1 MPHLPS
7 FFNNKQNRSATALP
21 AGNNISSTSLPSPH
35 QPPLQQPIINPN
47 PHPQSLQSPHPLHHP
62 PPQQQ
67 QQHEYTAYS
76 PPPESLSVQQQI
88 ALAQAVA
95 AQQAAH
101 QQLNPQSQSQ
111 SQSGGRVGGG
121 GPARHSSISGAPSAG
136 PHYSG
141 HQEPVPPPYVPAGL
155 IRQSSGA
162 AETHLQQQQQQQQQ
176 QQLLRNDNNTADSR
190 SSLSYSSSSATTAA
204 TTNTNTTSSAA
215 YDPRRNPQQ
224 QQQQGNSDAPPP
236 SAPAKSTLRKPLL
249 SKDPSS
255 STSSGGVISGLFHR
269 HSSKHSQQQQQ
280 QDQNPQD
287 QAPSSSIGRRLS
299 TRKSAASP
307 SPQNSPK
314 IPHQI
319 EEDGHYRDPNNPR
332 SPRPQ
337 SLLPPPPTVEHVE
350 ALRSLRR
357 SDTDGQSYQ
366 PRPTSQIQ
374 APSPLTP
381 GPPQYYNVKT
391 GQYEPTHQQQQQ
403 QQQPSTPQL
412 QSPPPQSQPQSQSQR
427 TGPTP
432 PPQQAAQPPPQQ
444 QQQQQGQQQQQQ
456 PQQQKPQHQP
466 PPQQQYPGHKSL
478 PSQSHIQQGPAG
490 FARSSSDLS
499 NLKVSTNHPGG
510 GLAAPSQQQG
520 NNNNNNPPVSPGAS
534 VHTVDTMPGNQPTT
548 AGQQSAMGNDGR
560 ATPTGKPEGN
570 GGGSGMTPSQVQ
582 ALMTE
587 FDTLQ
592 GKYRKVKN
600 LYFERQAEIERLQN
614 TVANQRMSQSRTHL
628 DDNQYTSR
636 FERLDGAI
644 KNLAFEI
651 RQSWKVIPGW
661 LQPVVNPGA
670 EVKGGRE
677 MTVVGRAAMSRWVV
691 DEILDRYFHPGLEPV
706 VSWNLKAIENGIR
719 RNGPQPQSIEE
730 DDNLS
735 AKVCSWRMSTVDGV
749 RPLID
754 GPLGKENVEKLKIS
768 LEEKL
773 MASLAMHLNEPL
785 PAGLPGGVNTIIDI
799 SVGLLENLPLE
810 SRDVRVW
817 YPLPGEKFDTVF
829 MRGETGLQP
838 LVAPIGAG
846 AEGADKNATLM
857 VDGKPISQ
865 VEKSAGGQ
873 QPPPPPPSKDEVGLQ
888 PSNSVKSAE
897 AGKKQSVLKG
907 IRGKLSGA
915 AGGGSSGAANN
926 QQASAAAPAT
936 PQGSQPNPS
945 QTSLAEPVANNNKE
959 GGVNSPVPQTAPGLE
974 KVRVAGFMA
983 VEVRGKSIL
992 IKAPVW
998 T

>member
-7 FFNNKQNRSATALP
+7 FFNNHKQNRSATALP
-21 AGNNISSTSLPSPH
+21 AGNNISSTSLPSS
-35 QPPLQQPIINPN
+35 
-47 PHPQSLQSPHPLHHP
+47 PHPQNNHHHQPSPQLQPQQSFPQSQSPSQSQIQGQIQGQTQQQ
-62 PPQQQ
+62 QQQ

-76 PPPESLSVQQQI
+76 PPPESLPVHQRL
-88 ALAQAVA
+88 ALAQAQA
-95 AQQAAH
+95 AQQAAL
-101 QQLNPQSQSQ
+101 QQLNPQASPS
-111 SQSGGRVGGG
+111 SG
-121 GPARHSSISGAPSAG
+121 GPARHSSVSGPPGSLQ
-136 PHYSG
+136 YS
-141 HQEPVPPPYVPAGL
+141 HQDRPVVPPPYVPAGL
-155 IRQSSGA
+155 IRQASGA
-162 AETHLQQQQQQQQQ
+162 AESQHLLLHHQHHPSQTSLRNDNTTADGLSYPSPTATTAGTPTTATATATTSNTVQQQQQQQQQ
-176 QQLLRNDNNTADSR
+176 QQRI
-190 SSLSYSSSSATTAA
+190 
-204 TTNTNTTSSAA
+204 
-215 YDPRRNPQQ
+215 P
-224 QQQQGNSDAPPP
+224 SDAQPPPPPP
-236 SAPAKSTLRKPLL
+236 SAAIPAKSTLRKPLL

-255 STSSGGVISGLFHR
+255 SSGGGISGLFHR
-269 HSSKHSQQQQQ
+269 HSSKHNQQQQQ
-280 QDQNPQD
+280 LQDQSTNQEP
-287 QAPSSSIGRRLS
+287 PPSSSSSSIGRRLS
-299 TRKSAASP
+299 TRKSTNS

-314 IPHQI
+314 IPQQI
-319 EEDGHYRDPNNPR
+319 EEDGNYQHSPR

-337 SLLPPPPTVEHVE
+337 SLLPPPPNIEHVE
-350 ALRSLRR
+350 TLRSLRR
-357 SDTDGQSYQ
+357 SDTDTQAYQ
-366 PRPTSQIQ
+366 PRPNSQLQ

-381 GPPQYYNVKT
+381 GLPQYYNVKT
-391 GQYEPTHQQQQQ
+391 GQYESHQQPISQNQPPPPQ
-403 QQQPSTPQL
+403 LQQQPQKPTS
-412 QSPPPQSQPQSQSQR
+412 SPPP
-427 TGPTP
+427 PT
-432 PPQQAAQPPPQQ
+432 QQPQQ
-444 QQQQQGQQQQQQ
+444 QQ
-456 PQQQKPQHQP
+456 QQQKPQHQP
-466 PPQQQYPGHKSL
+466 PPQQQYPGHKSH
-478 PSQSHIQQGPAG
+478 PSQPHIQQPPAG
-490 FARSSSDLS
+490 FARSSSDLA

-510 GLAAPSQQQG
+510 GLAAPSSQQQQQG
-520 NNNNNNPPVSPGAS
+520 GNNNNPPVSPGAS
-534 VHTVDTMPGNQPTT
+534 VHTVDTMPGNQPTN
-548 AGQQSAMGNDGR
+548 AGNDGR

-600 LYFERQAEIERLQN
+600 LYFERAAEIERLQN
-614 TVANQRMSQSRTHL
+614 TMANQRMSQSRTTL
-628 DDNQYTSR
+628 DDNQYSSR

-691 DEILDRYFHPGLEPV
+691 DEILDRYFHPGLEPI

-719 RNGPQPQSIEE
+719 RNSPQPQSIEE

-735 AKVCSWRMSTVDGV
+735 AKVCTWRMSTIDGV
-749 RPLID
+749 RPLIE
-754 GPLGKENVEKLKIS
+754 GPHGKENIEKLKVS

-785 PAGLPGGVNTIIDI
+785 PPGLPGGVNTIIDI

-817 YPLPGEKFDTVF
+817 YPLPGEKFDAVF

-838 LVAPIGAG
+838 LVTPVGG
-846 AEGADKNATLM
+846 PDGDKNATLM
-857 VDGKPISQ
+857 VDGKPIAQ
-865 VEKSAGGQ
+865 VEKAGGAAQ
-873 QPPPPPPSKDEVGLQ
+873 QPPPPPTKDEAGLQ

-897 AGKKQSVLKG
+897 SGKKQSVLKG
-907 IRGKLSGA
+907 IRGKLAGA
-915 AGGGSSGAANN
+915 ASGGSSS
-926 QQASAAAPAT
+926 SAAAAAAAASTQAAAAAPPP

-945 QTSLAEPVANNNKE
+945 QTSLAEPVNNGKDAGNA
-959 GGVNSPVPQTAPGLE
+959 VSQAPGLE

>member
-7 FFNNKQNRSATALP
+7 FFNNHKQNRSATALP

-35 QPPLQQPIINPN
+35 QPQPQLQQSF
-47 PHPQSLQSPHPLHHP
+47 PQTQTQPQGQNQQPQGQNQNQNQNQNQQQQQ
-62 PPQQQ
+62 QQQ

-76 PPPESLSVQQQI
+76 PPPESLSVHQQI
-88 ALAQAVA
+88 ALAQAQA
-95 AQQAAH
+95 AHQAAH
-101 QQLNPQSQSQ
+101 QQLNPQAQAA
-111 SQSGGRVGGG
+111 GRPTASS
-121 GPARHSSISGAPSAG
+121 GPARHSSVSGPSG
-136 PHYSG
+136 LQYS
-141 HQEPVPPPYVPAGL
+141 HQDHPVPPPYVPAGL

-162 AETHLQQQQQQQQQ
+162 AESQHLHHSQS
-176 QQLLRNDNNTADSR
+176 LRNDNNTADN
-190 SSLSYSSSSATTAA
+190 LSYSSTSTSNTAYEA
-204 TTNTNTTSSAA
+204 QK
-215 YDPRRNPQQ
+215 QQ
-224 QQQQGNSDAPPP
+224 LKSDAQPPPP
-236 SAPAKSTLRKPLL
+236 SAAAIPAKSTLRKPLL
-249 SKDPSS
+249 AKDPSS
-255 STSSGGVISGLFHR
+255 SSSSGGISGLFHR
-269 HSSKHSQQQQQ
+269 HSSKHNQQQPQLQ
-280 QDQNPQD
+280 QDQSVTQEPQSS
-287 QAPSSSIGRRLS
+287 SSSIGRRLS
-299 TRKSAASP
+299 TRKSTS

-314 IPHQI
+314 IPQQI
-319 EEDGHYRDPNNPR
+319 EEDGNNYQNSPR

-337 SLLPPPPTVEHVE
+337 SLLPPPPKIEHVE
-350 ALRSLRR
+350 ALRTLRR
-357 SDTDGQSYQ
+357 SDTDTQSYQ
-366 PRPTSQIQ
+366 PRPNSQLQQ

-381 GPPQYYNVKT
+381 GLPQYYNVKT
-391 GQYEPTHQQQQQ
+391 GQYETHQPQQQQQPIPQNQQPQPQQPQSQQQTTSSPPPSQQQQQ
-403 QQQPSTPQL
+403 QQ
-412 QSPPPQSQPQSQSQR
+412 SQ
-427 TGPTP
+427 
-432 PPQQAAQPPPQQ
+432 
-444 QQQQQGQQQQQQ
+444 
-456 PQQQKPQHQP
+456 QQQKPQHQP
-466 PPQQQYPGHKSL
+466 PPQQQYPGHKSH
-478 PSQSHIQQGPAG
+478 PSQPHIQQPPAG
-490 FARSSSDLS
+490 FARSSSDLA
-499 NLKVSTNHPGG
+499 NLKISTNHPGG
-510 GLAAPSQQQG
+510 GLAAPSQQQQQQG
-520 NNNNNNPPVSPGAS
+520 NSNNPPVSPGAS
-534 VHTVDTMPGNQPTT
+534 VHTVDTMPGNQPTN
-548 AGQQSAMGNDGR
+548 AGQQPLGNDGR

-600 LYFERQAEIERLQN
+600 LYFERAAEIERLQN
-614 TVANQRMSQSRTHL
+614 TMANQRMSQSRTHL
-628 DDNQYTSR
+628 DDNQYSGR

-691 DEILDRYFHPGLEPV
+691 DEILDRYFHPGLEPNI
-706 VSWNLKAIENGIR
+706 SWNLKAIENGIR
-719 RNGPQPQSIEE
+719 RNSPQPQSIEE

-735 AKVCSWRMSTVDGV
+735 AKVCTWRMSTVDGV
-749 RPLID
+749 RPMID
-754 GPLGKENVEKLKIS
+754 GPIGKENVEKLKIS

-785 PAGLPGGVNTIIDI
+785 PPGLPGGVNTIIDL

-817 YPLPGEKFDTVF
+817 YPLPGEKFDAVF

-838 LVAPIGAG
+838 LVAPVGG
-846 AEGADKNATLM
+846 AEGDKNATLM

-865 VEKSAGGQ
+865 VEKAGGGAQ
-873 QPPPPPPSKDEVGLQ
+873 QPPPPPTKDEVGLQ

-897 AGKKQSVLKG
+897 SGKKQSVLKG

-915 AGGGSSGAANN
+915 AGGGGS
-926 QQASAAAPAT
+926 SAAAAASTQAATAAPPA
-936 PQGSQPNPS
+936 QGSQPNPS
-945 QTSLAEPVANNNKE
+945 QTSLAESVVNNGKE
-959 GGVNSPVPQTAPGLE
+959 AGSGVTQTAPGLE

>member
-7 FFNNKQNRSATALP
+7 FFNNHKQNRSATALP
-21 AGNNISSTSLPSPH
+21 AGNNLSSTSLPPPSSPSSH
-35 QPPLQQPIINPN
+35 SLSQPPLQQHQQSFPQTQPQ
-47 PHPQSLQSPHPLHHP
+47 PQGQPQS
-62 PPQQQ
+62 QQ
-67 QQHEYTAYS
+67 YTAYS
-76 PPPESLSVQQQI
+76 PPPESLSVHQQI
-88 ALAQAVA
+88 ALAQAQA

-101 QQLNPQSQSQ
+101 HQLNPQSVPS
-111 SQSGGRVGGG
+111 SSSSTA
-121 GPARHSSISGAPSAG
+121 PARHSSVSGPASGSSLP
-136 PHYSG
+136 YSQD
-141 HQEPVPPPYVPAGL
+141 HPVPPPYVPAGL

-162 AETHLQQQQQQQQQ
+162 AESQHFIHNPSNTENLQ
-176 QQLLRNDNNTADSR
+176 
-190 SSLSYSSSSATTAA
+190 YSSNS
-204 TTNTNTTSSAA
+204 
-215 YDPRRNPQQ
+215 
-224 QQQQGNSDAPPP
+224 SDAPPP
-236 SAPAKSTLRKPLL
+236 PPAAAIPAKSTLRKPLL
-249 SKDPSS
+249 AKDQSS
-255 STSSGGVISGLFHR
+255 SSGGGISGLFHR
-269 HSSKHSQQQQQ
+269 HSSKHNQ
-280 QDQNPQD
+280 QDPSSSSNPPQE
-287 QAPSSSIGRRLS
+287 PSSSSIGRRLS
-299 TRKSAASP
+299 TRKSTS

-314 IPHQI
+314 IPQQI
-319 EEDGHYRDPNNPR
+319 EEDANYRGSPR

-337 SLLPPPPTVEHVE
+337 SLLPPPPNVEHTE

-357 SDTDGQSYQ
+357 SDTDTQAYQ
-366 PRPTSQIQ
+366 PRPNSQIQ

-381 GPPQYYNVKT
+381 NPNIPQYYNVKT
-391 GQYEPTHQQQQQ
+391 GQYETHQQPSPQIQQAPPP
-403 QQQPSTPQL
+403 QPQPQP
-412 QSPPPQSQPQSQSQR
+412 QANSPPPPS
-427 TGPTP
+427 
-432 PPQQAAQPPPQQ
+432 
-444 QQQQQGQQQQQQ
+444 
-456 PQQQKPQHQP
+456 QQKPQHQP
-466 PPQQQYPGHKSL
+466 PPQQQYPGHKSH
-478 PSQSHIQQGPAG
+478 PSQPHIQQPSPAG
-490 FARSSSDLS
+490 FARSSSDLA
-499 NLKVSTNHPGG
+499 NLKVNTNHPGG
-510 GLAAPSQQQG
+510 GLAAPSQQQQRDNN

-534 VHTVDTMPGNQPTT
+534 VHTVDTMPGNQPT
-548 AGQQSAMGNDGR
+548 ASGQQQPPLGNDGR

-600 LYFERQAEIERLQN
+600 LYFERAAEIERLQN
-614 TVANQRMSQSRTHL
+614 TMANQRMSQSRTTL
-628 DDNQYTSR
+628 DDNQYSSR

-691 DEILDRYFHPGLEPV
+691 DEILDRYFHPGLEPNI
-706 VSWNLKAIENGIR
+706 SWNLKAIENGIR
-719 RNGPQPQSIEE
+719 RNSPQPQSIEE

-735 AKVCSWRMSTVDGV
+735 AKVCTWRMSTIDGV
-749 RPLID
+749 RPMIE
-754 GPLGKENVEKLKIS
+754 GPIGKENIEKLKVS

-773 MASLAMHLNEPL
+773 MASLAMHLNEPM
-785 PAGLPGGVNTIIDI
+785 PPGLPGGVNTIIDL

-817 YPLPGEKFDTVF
+817 YPLPGEKFDAVF

-838 LVAPIGAG
+838 LVAPANS
-846 AEGADKNATLM
+846 EDKNATLM
-857 VDGKPISQ
+857 VDGKPIAQ
-865 VEKSAGGQ
+865 VEKSGGAGAQ
-873 QPPPPPPSKDEVGLQ
+873 QPPPPPSKDEVGLQ

-897 AGKKQSVLKG
+897 SGKKQSVLKG
-907 IRGKLSGA
+907 IRGKLAGA
-915 AGGGSSGAANN
+915 AGGGSSAAAAAAAAAAAST
-926 QQASAAAPAT
+926 QASVAPVPN

-945 QTSLAEPVANNNKE
+945 QTSLAEPANGKDAAAAA
-959 GGVNSPVPQTAPGLE
+959 QTPGLE

>member
-7 FFNNKQNRSATALP
+7 FLSNHKQNRSATALP

-35 QPPLQQPIINPN
+35 QAPQQP
-47 PHPQSLQSPHPLHHP
+47 QLHQLP
-62 PPQQQ
+62 PQ

-95 AQQAAH
+95 AQQAA
-101 QQLNPQSQSQ
+101 QQQQQ
-111 SQSGGRVGGG
+111 QGRPP
-121 GPARHSSISGAPSAG
+121 GPARHSSISGAPSG
-136 PHYSG
+136 PQYSS
-141 HQEPVPPPYVPAGL
+141 HQDPVPAYVPAGL

-162 AETHLQQQQQQQQQ
+162 AESQQTLRPDNNTADNLSYSTASSTAYEPQKKQQQQQQQQPP
-176 QQLLRNDNNTADSR
+176 TAD
-190 SSLSYSSSSATTAA
+190 APTAA
-204 TTNTNTTSSAA
+204 I
-215 YDPRRNPQQ
+215 
-224 QQQQGNSDAPPP
+224 
-236 SAPAKSTLRKPLL
+236 PAKSTLRKPLL

-255 STSSGGVISGLFHR
+255 STGSSGGISGLFHR
-269 HSSKHSQQQQQ
+269 HSSKHQQQQ
-280 QDQNPQD
+280 QDQSQEGPSTS
-287 QAPSSSIGRRLS
+287 SSSIGRRLS
-299 TRKSAASP
+299 TRKSTS
-307 SPQNSPK
+307 SPQSSPK
-314 IPHQI
+314 IPQQI
-319 EEDGHYRDPNNPR
+319 EEDGNYRDSPR

-337 SLLPPPPTVEHVE
+337 SLLPPPPTLEHVE

-357 SDTDGQSYQ
+357 SDTDSQSYQ

-381 GPPQYYNVKT
+381 GLPQYYNVKT
-391 GQYEPTHQQQQQ
+391 GQYESHQP
-403 QQQPSTPQL
+403 QQQPIPQS
-412 QSPPPQSQPQSQSQR
+412 QQPPQPQPQSQQTGPSPPPQQPSS
-427 TGPTP
+427 
-432 PPQQAAQPPPQQ
+432 APPPQQ
-444 QQQQQGQQQQQQ
+444 QQQ
-456 PQQQKPQHQP
+456 KAQHQP
-466 PPQQQYPGHKSL
+466 PPQQQYPGHKSQ
-478 PSQSHIQQGPAG
+478 PSQPSIQQPPAG
-490 FARSSSDLS
+490 FTRSSSDLT

-510 GLAAPSQQQG
+510 GLAAPSPQQQQG
-520 NNNNNNPPVSPGAS
+520 NNNNPPVSPGAS
-534 VHTVDTMPGNQPTT
+534 VHTVDTMPGNQPSN
-548 AGQQSAMGNDGR
+548 AGPQPPMGNDGR

-570 GGGSGMTPSQVQ
+570 GPGGSGMTPGQVQ

-600 LYFERQAEIERLQN
+600 LYFERAAEIERLQN
-614 TVANQRMSQSRTHL
+614 TMANQRMSQSRTHL

-661 LQPVVNPGA
+661 LQPVVNAGA

-691 DEILDRYFHPGLEPV
+691 DEILDRYFHPGLEPN

-719 RNGPQPQSIEE
+719 RNSPQPQSIEE

-735 AKVCSWRMSTVDGV
+735 AKVCTWRMSTVDGV
-749 RPLID
+749 RPMID
-754 GPLGKENVEKLKIS
+754 GPLGKENVEKLKVA

-785 PAGLPGGVNTIIDI
+785 PPGLAGGVNTIIDI

-817 YPLPGEKFDTVF
+817 YPLPGEKFDAVF

-838 LVAPIGAG
+838 LITPLPPTG
-846 AEGADKNATLM
+846 AEGDKNATLM

-865 VEKSAGGQ
+865 IEKPGGNQ
-873 QPPPPPPSKDEVGLQ
+873 QPPPPPSKDDPGLH

-907 IRGKLSGA
+907 IRGKLAGA
-915 AGGGSSGAANN
+915 AGGSSAGAT
-926 QQASAAAPAT
+926 QAAAAAPPA
-936 PQGSQPNPS
+936 GSQPNPS
-945 QTSLAEPVANNNKE
+945 QTSLAEPPAGANAGKDN
-959 GGVNSPVPQTAPGLE
+959 VTSPVPQGAPGLE